1 MTRAPHSAVAIDAAL
16 ERGDAALIAYLPVGF
31 PSVED
36 SIRAGKILADVG
48 VDAIELGFPYS
59 DPGMDG
65 PTIQRATVAAL
76 ERGTHLE
83 DLFHAVDELTS
94 YGVSTCSMT
103 YWNPVEWWGVE
114 RFAKD
119 FAAVGGSGLITPD
132 LPPEEGAQWEAAS
145 DKYDLERIYLTAP
158 SSPEHRLTLIAQHS
172 RGWVYAA
179 SSMGV
184 TGARAAVGEHVAD
197 VVARTRAAGAQRVC
211 VGLGVSTGAQA
222 REIGAYADGVIV
234 GSALVKTLFE
244 EDSDRGLKALGEL
257 ARELKAG
264 VTGARALPSSL
275 LLESPH
281 PPRACGI
288 SAPCRCA
295 RTASS
300 SPSEWSSACGGP
312 RVATLCAGA
321 MPTRSTT
328 RPCGRSR
335 WASLARASTTS

>member
-36 SIRAGKILADVG
+36 SIRAGKVLADAG
-48 VDAIELGFPYS
+48 VDVIELGFPYS

-65 PTIQRATVAAL
+65 PTIQRASVAAL

-94 YGVSTCSMT
+94 YGISTTSMT

-158 SSPEHRLTLIAQHS
+158 SSPEHRLKLIAEHS

-184 TGARAAVGEHVAD
+184 TAPERPS
-197 VVARTRAAGAQRVC
+197 ARTFRTSSHARVRL
-211 VGLGVSTGAQA
+211 VP
-222 REIGAYADGVIV
+222 
-234 GSALVKTLFE
+234 SACAWAWACPT
-244 EDSDRGLKALGEL
+244 A
-257 ARELKAG
+257 
-264 VTGARALPSSL
+264 
-275 LLESPH
+275 
-281 PPRACGI
+281 PRRKR
-288 SAPCRCA
+288 SAPT

-300 SPSEWSSACGGP
+300 SARRWSRPSSM
-312 RVATLCAGA
+312 T
-321 MPTRSTT
+321 TSTAV
-328 RPCGRSR
+328 CGRS
-335 WASLARASTTS
+335 ASSPASSRPA